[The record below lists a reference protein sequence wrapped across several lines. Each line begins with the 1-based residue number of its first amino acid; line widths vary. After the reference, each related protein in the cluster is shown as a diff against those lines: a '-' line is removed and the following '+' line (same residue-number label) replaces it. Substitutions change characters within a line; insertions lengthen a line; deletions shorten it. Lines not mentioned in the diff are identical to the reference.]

1 MYLSLKCS
9 SCHILTLSA
18 VASLDQHVKGRKHKT
33 LSTVRATRKTQ
44 EQHSVFVSGIK
55 PDISQTDIAEYFQ
68 QFGPVSDIIMDK
80 SKVSQFYTVRC
91 IRSLQYVSIPRVLM
105 VYKV

>member
-1 MYLSLKCS
+1 MP
-9 SCHILTLSA
+9 
-18 VASLDQHVKGRKHKT
+18 SLDQHVKGRKHQT

-80 SKVSQFYTVRC
+80 DKVSHNEMQLILNDVQSLTVPVFY
-91 IRSLQYVSIPRVLM
+91 SLCPYQER
-105 VYKV
+105 